1 MTLHEWIASHNAEA
15 LTADGFDAAIVG
27 IAERCGQPTLVVY
40 DAARCIEILV
50 ERDGM
55 DRDEALEFFRFNVLG
70 AWVGEMTPVFLWRPE
85 YGTRI
90 ANEARAARLITPDA
104 PGS

>member
-55 DRDEALEFFRFNVLG
+55 VRDEAEEFFRFNVLG
-70 AWVGEMTPVFLWRPE
+70 AWVGEMTPVFLWRAE
-85 YGTRI
+85 DVTRL
-90 ANEARAARLITPDA
+90 AQEARVARLMRRDT